1 MKQRPELVDDDANDD
16 TTMDDDAWTVEV
28 EGSPYKFP
36 LLAKFGVGLVAMFAA
51 TLVVVATM
59 PLVLPASL
67 TINSAE
73 KIISGIVGLNVKING
88 PHSFRIFPTLRL
100 HAEGIVQAEA
110 DSDVMLSLKQFEV
123 GMSTL
128 GALSGS
134 VDIDRIMLIEPK
146 FQFTQS
152 SMAGGA
158 SKSEPEI
165 DRAWGWW
172 RDMRLADVI
181 IKDASFLMFDNSG
194 MGSHRLEQVSIQ
206 SVLPAASEPQDGI
219 SLDGKGVLNN
229 QPIDIHIMTSNPQL
243 LVTGNRWPVSVS
255 LESQYLNGSFEGSLA
270 LRERMVGDGKLEL
283 NSDDALALN
292 TWIGPFLPA
301 RNRTPVA
308 LSANVSMAGDVFD
321 VSQLTLRFA
330 ETSMSGN
337 FQVTDASSSGRQI
350 NGKLDASVIDFGDA
364 YADLSD
370 AIYDAPLSV
379 QRIPVGNIALSWERA
394 IWHDIEIGIGRAT
407 IKRPPKTNR
416 VSLRVEEAALYGG
429 TVRGNMTLDNSEGM
443 RALNIEAKAV
453 GISAGPLLSSKQNAQ
468 SPVFDGN
475 TTLDVNLFSVG
486 GTLRQLIEALT
497 GKAQLVAT
505 DGVVVVPELTAQVAE
520 ADGDELRFRSFNGG
534 FDITQGIAT
543 SEDLLLKTDDISL
556 VGKGR
561 LDLANGTIDLNV
573 GRLNSDGGSRTLK
586 RYRVSGP
593 AKNIR
598 VERINGS

>member
-16 TTMDDDAWTVEV
+16 ATMDDDAWTVEV

-88 PHSFRIFPTLRL
+88 PHSFRIFPTLKL

-110 DSDVMLSLKQFEV
+110 DSDIMLSLKRFEM

-146 FQFTQS
+146 FQFIQS
-152 SMAGGA
+152 SMAEGP

-181 IKDASFLMFDNSG
+181 IKDASFLMFNNSG
-194 MGSHRLEQVSIQ
+194 MGPLRLDQVSIQ

-308 LSANVSMAGDVFD
+308 LSANVSMAGDAFD
-321 VSQLTLRFA
+321 VSQLTLKFA

-337 FQVTDASSSGRQI
+337 FQVTAASPSGRQI
-350 NGKLDASVIDFGDA
+350 NGKLEASVIDFGDA

-394 IWHDIEIGIGRAT
+394 IWHDIEIGIGRVT
-407 IKRPPKTNR
+407 IERPPKTNR
-416 VSLRVEEAALYGG
+416 VSLRIEEAALYGG

-453 GISAGPLLSSKQNAQ
+453 GISAGPLLSSEQNAQ

-520 ADGDELRFRSFNGG
+520 TDGDELHFRSFNGG

-561 LDLANGTIDLNV
+561 IDLANGTIDLNV

-593 AKNIR
+593 ANNIR